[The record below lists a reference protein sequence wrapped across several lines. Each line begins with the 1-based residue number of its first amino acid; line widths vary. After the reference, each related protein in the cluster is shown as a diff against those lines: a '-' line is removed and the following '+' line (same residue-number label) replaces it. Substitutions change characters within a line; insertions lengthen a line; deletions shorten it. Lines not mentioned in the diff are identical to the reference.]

1 MSALSSL
8 KSDASIA
15 NEKDSVGGTTPLE
28 SGLYPSSVSMAYL
41 NKAASG
47 ALGLVISLKTAENK
61 EVRQTFWMTA
71 GQAKGGNNYYTDKNG
86 DRQYLPGFIQ
96 ANSLCLLAAGKE
108 VSDMDTE
115 TKVIK
120 LYSPEA
126 KAEVPT
132 KVEVLTDLLNKDVIV
147 GLIKQIV
154 DKTKKNEATGTYEA
168 TGETKEENEVDKFF
182 RASDRMTTAEIRAQA
197 EEASFINTWESK
209 WAGKT
214 KEKAK
219 SASGTA
225 GAPKLSGLMAA
236 GNTAKKPTTSLFG

>member
-41 NKAASG
+41 NKASSG

-96 ANSLCLLAAGKE
+96 ANSLCLLTTGKE

-209 WAGKT
+209 WTGKT

-236 GNTAKKPTTSLFG
+236 GKTAKKPTTSLFG